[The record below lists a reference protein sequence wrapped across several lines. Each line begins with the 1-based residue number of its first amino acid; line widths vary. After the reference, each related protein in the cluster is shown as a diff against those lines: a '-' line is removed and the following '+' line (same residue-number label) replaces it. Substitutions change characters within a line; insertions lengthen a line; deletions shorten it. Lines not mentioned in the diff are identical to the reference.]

1 MFRDQPQPELSALP
15 IITPYILTILTI
27 LGFTIVGVIVAF
39 TVLIY
44 PRQSSTD
51 TWNMDRNSFGVVDT
65 MGNRKSNV
73 GGILR
78 DVSVAHC
85 AD

>member
-1 MFRDQPQPELSALP
+1 MFGDQPQAELSTLP
-15 IITPYILTILTI
+15 VVTPYVLTVLAV
-27 LGFTIVGVIVAF
+27 LSFTIVGVIVTF

-44 PRQSSTD
+44 PRQSSAD
-51 TWNMDRNSFGVVDT
+51 TWNIDRNSFGVVDT

-73 GGILR
+73 GVILR